1 MSVVRK
7 CTALFLL
14 AAFEVFAQGPAPLY
28 VVTYVEVKP
37 PAKSEAAALLKSYRD
52 ATRREEGNLRSE
64 AVQHAARP
72 GQFVLLAA
80 WKDQKAYEAHAA
92 AASTR
97 EFRDKLQGLRNS
109 PADDRFHNALSVG
122 DLVAAA
128 QWNVPP
134 ESQRCPSKWGAGD
147 ERGSGNHMKNPEVV
161 LRGARLI
168 KTGEVIEL
176 SHVLGPGMAFSGT
189 RIFNLHTK
197 RTFMNT
203 GRNTRGSNEE
213 VVTSEIG
220 QVGTQFDGFAH
231 QSHGDSHY
239 NCFKTSEIA

>member
-1 MSVVRK
+1 
-7 CTALFLL
+7 
-14 AAFEVFAQGPAPLY
+14 
-28 VVTYVEVKP
+28 
-37 PAKSEAAALLKSYRD
+37 
-52 ATRREEGNLRSE
+52 
-64 AVQHAARP
+64 
-72 GQFVLLAA
+72 
-80 WKDQKAYEAHAA
+80 YEAHAA

-122 DLVAAA
+122 DLDGARPARGVY
-128 QWNVPP
+128 VVTHVDVIPP
-134 ESQRCPSKWGAGD
+134 RKDDAVGLLKSLGEASRRD
-147 ERGSGNHMKNPEVV
+147 DGNLRYEIGQQTNRPNHFTVIEIWASREAFDAHGMAPHVQDFRDR
-161 LRGARLI
+161 LARMRGARLI

-176 SHVLGPGMAFSGT
+176 SHVLVPGMAFFGT

-231 QSHGDSHY
+231 QSHGDSLY
-239 NCFKTSEIA
+239 NCFKISE